1 MDNVRLV
8 NASLAIAFDEGDETH
23 TPFMQEYHALLMLN
37 DDPLSVWLKSDK
49 IRKESED
56 TDKVLLTLIA
66 ELHRKIDDLT
76 QKMST
81 SGPLHLELRYKERIE
96 AIGFGHIL
104 LSNDILKEG
113 QCYYARIDMPT
124 FPRRTIPLFFEA
136 LSLRMGRIV
145 RMHKDDE
152 RDWSAYMMASERVM
166 IREKKGASG
175 EH

>member
-1 MDNVRLV
+1 MDNIRLV
-8 NASLAIAFDEGDETH
+8 NASLAIVFHEGDETH
-23 TPFMQEYHALLMLN
+23 TSFMQEYHALLMLN

-66 ELHRKIDDLT
+66 ELHRKIDNLT

-81 SGPLHLELRYKERIE
+81 SVPLHLELKHKDRIE
-96 AIGFGHIL
+96 AIGFEHIV
-104 LSNDILKEG
+104 LSNDCLKEG
-113 QCYYARIDMPT
+113 QCYYGRIDMPT
-124 FPRRTIPLFFEA
+124 FPRRIIPLFFEA
-136 LSLRMGRIV
+136 LSSRMAHIV

-152 RDWSAYMMASERVM
+152 RDWVAYMMASERVM
-166 IREKKGASG
+166 VREKKGASG